1 MMDAPF
7 SVTDLM
13 GRWKCS
19 KDSLKKMEKE
29 RDFWKG
35 KCAEL
40 ENLVQKIHGIT
51 EGTK

>member
-1 MMDAPF
+1 
-7 SVTDLM
+7 M
-13 GRWKCS
+13 GRITRQKACIIS
-19 KDSLKKMEKE
+19 KIMEKE

-51 EGTK
+51 EARK